1 MRGRHPATPS
11 SNVVR
16 SRPQVASR
24 SKWHR
29 LDALLRNRAFIEDY
43 IRARDTWRE
52 GHLVAFP
59 LGTYWLRR
67 FANVV
72 VAET

>member
-1 MRGRHPATPS
+1 VATG
-11 SNVVR
+11 
-16 SRPQVASR
+16 

-29 LDALLRNRAFIEDY
+29 LEALQRNRAFIGDY
-43 IRARDTWRE
+43 IRARDAWRK
-52 GHLVAFP
+52 GDLAAFP
-59 LGTYWLRR
+59 PGTYWLRR